1 MTWLTRAGSHS
12 AGLHSQLFRNL
23 ALLHVQLDELRTTLR
38 NRGQAVWLW
47 LALDARTKIIAAVEL
62 GPRTQTTAHALI
74 HGLMHVLAS
83 GCIPLFTSDGLNLY
97 FYSLTAHFG
106 SWQELPGT
114 HKRVWQVAA
123 TLLYGQL
130 IKSYRRRKLA
140 RVASVMRWGTLADLG
155 NRLQALGWRGVLQT
169 AFVERVNL
177 THPARPGDAGP
188 AELGDGADAGAP
200 ARWVCLVAGL
210 LSLCETPR
218 VVAS

>member
-1 MTWLTRAGSHS
+1 VRRHTALYRLKTPAPRVAEVLTALAEGLSVAAAGRVFGHAEGTITTWLTRAGSHS

-38 NRGQAVWLW
+38 NRGQEVWLW

-106 SWQELPGT
+106 SWQEVPGT

-130 IKSYRRRKLA
+130 IKAYRRRKLA
-140 RVASVMRWGTLADLG
+140 RVARVMRWAAWKPCAT
-155 NRLQALGWRGVLQT
+155 VC
-169 AFVERVNL
+169 
-177 THPARPGDAGP
+177 RPWAG
-188 AELGDGADAGAP
+188 
-200 ARWVCLVAGL
+200 
-210 LSLCETPR
+210 
-218 VVAS
+218 VASCKRRSWSG